1 MFFFKQ
7 KSFLGVDIGTNSIKM
22 VEITNAD
29 KKPKLRNYG
38 WLETYGYLERLNDAI
53 QTSSLKILEKDAVK
67 LLKFL
72 ISQLKPKTDR
82 VVASL
87 PSFAAFITLLE
98 LPMMPAEDTAKAVVF
113 QARQYIPLPVSE
125 VTIDWLKVGEREDEE
140 GTKKQQIL
148 LISVPNER
156 IKSYRSI
163 FKAAG
168 LKLVALEI
176 ESFSLAR
183 ALVGSDPTPTIMAD
197 IGGRSTNI
205 AIVDQ
210 GFWKYNGRT
219 DFASGSLTQAIASS
233 TNIDIRRAEEL
244 KKRRGLLGTGGEYEL
259 STLMIPFL
267 DVIIEEVRRV
277 RDAYEK
283 ECQGKIERV
292 ILAGGGANLLG
303 IEDYFTKRLE
313 LPTVK
318 GAPFSKISYPQ
329 QLEPVVNELG
339 TSLAVA
345 IGLGIKGFIQKI

>member
-1 MFFFKQ
+1 
-7 KSFLGVDIGTNSIKM
+7 
-22 VEITNAD
+22 
-29 KKPKLRNYG
+29 
-38 WLETYGYLERLNDAI
+38 
-53 QTSSLKILEKDAVK
+53 
-67 LLKFL
+67 
-72 ISQLKPKTDR
+72 
-82 VVASL
+82 
-87 PSFAAFITLLE
+87 
-98 LPMMPAEDTAKAVVF
+98 MPAEDTAKAVVF

-292 ILAGGGANLLG
+292 ILAGGG
-303 IEDYFTKRLE
+303 E
-313 LPTVK
+313 
-318 GAPFSKISYPQ
+318 
-329 QLEPVVNELG
+329 
-339 TSLAVA
+339 
-345 IGLGIKGFIQKI
+345 FIRH

>member
-1 MFFFKQ
+1 MLFFKP
-7 KSFLGVDIGTNSIKM
+7 KSFLGVDIGTNSIKI
-22 VEITNAD
+22 VEIINSD

-72 ISQLKPKTDR
+72 ISQLKPKTDK

-98 LPMMPAEDTAKAVVF
+98 TPLMSAADTAKTVVF
-113 QARQYIPLPVSE
+113 QARQYIPIPVSE

-140 GTKKQQIL
+140 GVKKQQIL

-156 IKSYRSI
+156 IKSYQSI

-183 ALVGSDPTPTIMAD
+183 ALVGSDPTPTILAD

-205 AIVDQ
+205 AVVDQ

-219 DFASGSLTQAIASS
+219 DFAGGSLTRAIASS
-233 TNIDIRRAEEL
+233 VNIDIKRAEDL
-244 KKRRGLLGTGGEYEL
+244 KKRRGLSGVGGEYEL

-277 RDAYEK
+277 KDAYEK
-283 ECQGKIERV
+283 EYQGKIERV

-303 IEDYFTKRLE
+303 IENYFTERLG
-313 LPTVK
+313 LTAVK
-318 GAPFSKISYPQ
+318 GAPFNKISYPSK
-329 QLEPVVNELG
+329 LEPVVNEMG
-339 TSLAVA
+339 PSLAVA
-345 IGLGIKGFIQKI
+345 IGLGIREFV